1 MKPPF
6 KQRHPLFKPLAVMT
20 ISILGL
26 FSLSYFLIIN
36 SSNKLNLNAAVLKI
50 ASMQR
55 SLSQQITNSI
65 AADNLEG
72 QLLELPLDSLLASF
86 GNLQNIL
93 LNGNKNLNVAPLKK
107 DMILDYHKLDVAYIS
122 FFKQLDRNISDDNG
136 GNFVSLLTAE
146 NAYLQQLDNFTNS
159 LAGFSNTEVK
169 NFKIREVCIL
179 CISII
184 FIFLE
189 IRLIFL
195 PAIKKIELQN
205 TALREISFTQ
215 AHIIRRPLTNIQSIL
230 SLTLDTKS
238 HDPYSLELLKLAKK
252 EADELDAAIKSN
264 IYKSDKNY
272 KSS

>member
-1 MKPPF
+1 
-6 KQRHPLFKPLAVMT
+6 MT

-50 ASMQR
+50 ASTQR

-72 QLLELPLDSLLASF
+72 QLLELPLDSLLGLF
-86 GNLQNIL
+86 GNLQNVL
-93 LNGNKNLNVAPLKK
+93 LNGNKNLNVSPLKK
-107 DMILDYHKLDVAYIS
+107 DMIQEYKKLDVAYLS

-136 GNFVSLLTAE
+136 GNFVTLLNTE
-146 NAYLQQLDNFTNS
+146 NTYLLQLDNFTNS
-159 LAGFSNTEVK
+159 LAGYSNAEVK
-169 NFKIREVCIL
+169 NFKIRELWIL
-179 CISII
+179 FISII

-195 PAIKKIELQN
+195 PAIKKIEHQN
-205 TALREISFTQ
+205 AALREISFTQ

-230 SLTLDTKS
+230 SLTLDAKS
-238 HDPYSLELLKLAKK
+238 QDPYSHELLTLAKK
-252 EADELDAAIKSN
+252 EADELDAAIKNN